1 MNASVSIPI
10 AKQDTFSV
18 IGTISS
24 LVITVPTPVKSTA
37 LAGAD
42 AGFNITNAFKV
53 ILAGEWNLSVRK
65 GNVTNFAA
73 NFLASPMDGSKPHI
87 HQITNFQKASTTRQ
101 QQIVQLAPDN

>member
-1 MNASVSIPI
+1 MAKPFSGFCVCVSILAIILFVVVMGSSNHDNYNKAFAVMNASVSIPI

-42 AGFNITNAFKV
+42 AGFNITNASF
-53 ILAGEWNLSVRK
+53 
-65 GNVTNFAA
+65 
-73 NFLASPMDGSKPHI
+73 
-87 HQITNFQKASTTRQ
+87 
-101 QQIVQLAPDN
+101 